1 MLVETINYT
10 ILPASSPSF
19 PRGSPSFIT
28 QAHNMKLLSR
38 SVLVALAAL
47 QQSSYAQDDQ
57 SSLSND
63 ATVEAIS
70 DVPLI
75 GFGTWNLDRS
85 NASDV
90 VAAAIH
96 AGYRHIDCAAIYGN
110 EKEVG
115 DGIRKGMKK
124 EGLKRKDIW
133 ITSKLWNNA

>member
-1 MLVETINYT
+1 
-10 ILPASSPSF
+10 
-19 PRGSPSFIT
+19 
-28 QAHNMKLLSR
+28 MKLLSR
-38 SVLVALAAL
+38 VVLLVLAVL
-47 QQSSYAQDDQ
+47 PQ
-57 SSLSND
+57 SSLAADEQAPLSNEE
-63 ATVEAIS
+63 TEAIS
-70 DVPLI
+70 DIPLI

-115 DGIRKGMKK
+115 EGIRKGMKK
-124 EGLKRKDIW
+124 AGIKRKEIW